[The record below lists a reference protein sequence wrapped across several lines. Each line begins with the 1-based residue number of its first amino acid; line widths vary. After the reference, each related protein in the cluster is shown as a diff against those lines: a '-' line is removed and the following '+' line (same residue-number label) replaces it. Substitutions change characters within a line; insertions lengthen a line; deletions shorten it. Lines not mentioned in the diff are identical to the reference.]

1 MMLKMNF
8 ELLLNFHSRSV
19 TDGDIYGT
27 PAFGGALVLIITL
40 RSGSCH

>member
-8 ELLLNFHSRSV
+8 ELLL